1 MVGPLERSRFNPWE
15 LYKYGLLGRLG
26 VSLAHSTWL
35 PSPVPPED
43 GGAYSL
49 RKMIFL
55 LPATM
60 DNVEYFSHSY
70 NHLQSLESFKAE

>member
-1 MVGPLERSRFNPWE
+1 MVGPLERSGFNPWE
-15 LYKYGLLGRLG
+15 LDKHGLLCRLG

-43 GGAYSL
+43 GSAYSL

-55 LPATM
+55 ASPLTSLHQKQRTHKYMMLPH
-60 DNVEYFSHSY
+60 HS
-70 NHLQSLESFKAE
+70 